1 MDLLQLQY
9 FCRLAESQ
17 HVTRTARELNIS
29 QPALSATIKKLE
41 NELGAPLFTR
51 EGRNITLS
59 PYGKIF
65 RDYVEEAFLSLENGR
80 RAVADMW
87 NGDALSLTVGLL
99 EPLSWKDMIREF
111 SLLYPG
117 ITLNVLSIEY
127 SRFTDSLLDG
137 QIDLYLGGI
146 NGMKP
151 NELTRVHTEVLR
163 EDDMVIMMPE
173 SHPLAGRKTVDLR
186 ELKNEAFINL
196 TPGSN
201 FQEFINSLFKEAGFE
216 PRISMICDSSLR
228 FVMVAE
234 GHGIIVT
241 TRNAAGR
248 ATTPGLS
255 WAKLTFPEERRQVG
269 LVWYK
274 GHIITSS
281 MDKFIR
287 FAREYY
293 KEKSD
298 YSGKQ

>member
-9 FCRLAESQ
+9 FRRLAESQ

-59 PYGKIF
+59 PYGRIF

-80 RAVADMW
+80 RAVADLW

-111 SLLYPG
+111 STQYPG

-137 QIDLYLGGI
+137 QIDLYLGGT

-151 NELTRVHTEVLR
+151 GELSRVHTEVLR
-163 EDDMVIMMPE
+163 EDDMVVMVPA
-173 SHPLAGRKTVDLR
+173 SHPLAGRETIDLR
-186 ELKNEAFINL
+186 ELKDEAFINL

-201 FQEFINSLFKEAGFE
+201 FQEFINTLFQEAGFE
-216 PRISMICDSSLR
+216 PHVSMICDSSLR

-234 GHGIIVT
+234 GHGIIIT

-255 WAKLTFPEERRQVG
+255 WAMLSYPKEKRRVG

-293 KEKSD
+293 RELN
-298 YSGKQ
+298 

>member
-59 PYGKIF
+59 PYGKVF

-137 QIDLYLGGI
+137 QIDLYLGGV

-151 NELTRVHTEVLR
+151 GELSRVHTEVLR
-163 EDDMVIMMPE
+163 EDDMVVMMPE
-173 SHPLAGRKTVDLR
+173 SHPMAGRETIDLR
-186 ELKNEAFINL
+186 ELKEEAFINL

-255 WAKLTFPEERRQVG
+255 WATLSYPKEKRQVG

-293 KEKSD
+293 KS
-298 YSGKQ
+298 